1 MGKGPVQA
9 LGSLTRHLRSELEKA
24 GKPDAA
30 LDARLIVEH
39 VTGAAQTRM
48 LLEPNL
54 PVSPG
59 EIEAALALLVR
70 RLAGEP
76 VHRILGHREF
86 YGLRLALS
94 PGTLEPRPD
103 TEALVELALPLV
115 RAAADRHGRCRILDL
130 GTGTGAIA
138 LALLKE
144 EPRAT
149 ATGTDISADALAT
162 AAANADLCGEAD
174 RFATLKSHW
183 FADVE
188 GRFHII
194 VSNPPYIA
202 SDTVPSL
209 EREVRDFDP
218 LAALDGG
225 KDGLDAYRAI
235 ANGAM
240 RHLEDCGAVAVE
252 IGYDQDETV
261 PAIFAGRGFVLA
273 QGARDLSGTLRAFAF
288 MLESP

>member
-1 MGKGPVQA
+1 MDSGPAPA
-9 LGSLTRHLRSELEKA
+9 LGPLARHLRAALEKA
-24 GKPDAA
+24 GKPAAA

-39 VTGAAQTRM
+39 VTGAGPTRM
-48 LLEPNL
+48 LLEPDR
-54 PVSPG
+54 PVPHG
-59 EIEAALALLVR
+59 QIEAALAALAR

-86 YGLRLALS
+86 HGLKLALS

-103 TEALVELALPLV
+103 TETLVELALPLV

-162 AAANADLCGEAD
+162 AAANADLHGEAD
-174 RFATLKSHW
+174 RFATLMSHW
-183 FADVE
+183 FDDVD
-188 GRFHII
+188 GRFHVI

-202 SDTVPSL
+202 SDTVSSL

-225 KDGLDAYRAI
+225 RDGLDAYRAI

-240 RHLEDCGAVAVE
+240 RHLEDGGAVAVE
-252 IGYDQDETV
+252 IGYDQGETV
-261 PAIFAGRGFVLA
+261 PAIFAGCGFALA
-273 QGARDLSGTLRAFAF
+273 GSARDLSGTLRALAF
-288 MLESP
+288 VPESR